1 MKIKREDLEKIIY
14 EELSEVLDE
23 KKLIKHLGKTVA
35 PFALGAA
42 VASGIGDKEPENPNK
57 EVPELSPRVDIDK
70 EKDFPEKPSI
80 AMPERYNILNKLG
93 SSLSTLHPLFDP
105 STSHGRAALAIAL
118 SIGGTETYGSLKG
131 TKDFYTLMGGGRKV
145 GNRMKGFAQFDTKYH
160 RNKIN
165 TPKKYAS
172 FLANVITGK
181 ERMPNGKSSGDAVTG
196 LERAI
201 LSGKVRGEKDL
212 IRWLKANRF
221 GGSNWQ
227 GIDDG
232 WGRVPGLG
240 DYLVQFVGGNLK

>member
-42 VASGIGDKEPENPNK
+42 VASGMGDKEPENPNK
-57 EVPELSPRVDIDK
+57 EVPELSPKVDIGK
-70 EKDFPEKPSI
+70 EKSNLTIPEK
-80 AMPERYNILNKLG
+80 YNILNKLG
-93 SSLSTLHPLFDP
+93 NSLSALHPLFNP

-131 TKDFYTLMGGGRKV
+131 TKDFYTIMGGGRKV

-160 RNKIN
+160 QNKIN

-172 FLANVITGK
+172 FLANIITGK
-181 ERMPNGKSSGDAVTG
+181 ERMPNGKSSGDAVAG

-201 LSGKVRGEKDL
+201 LSGKVKGEEDL

-232 WGRVPGLG
+232 WSRVPGLG
-240 DYLVQFVGGNLK
+240 DYLVEFVGGNFK